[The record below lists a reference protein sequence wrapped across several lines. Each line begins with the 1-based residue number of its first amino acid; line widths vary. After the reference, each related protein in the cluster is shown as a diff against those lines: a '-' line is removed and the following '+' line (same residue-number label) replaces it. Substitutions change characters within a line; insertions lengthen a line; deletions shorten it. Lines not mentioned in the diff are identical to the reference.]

1 MAPVGMWPATIS
13 LKPGRYQDMFVI
25 DRKQM
30 NLQNIKDQFSKG
42 QPDWSGAATAG
53 VIISG
58 AVPRT
63 PYLYR

>member
-1 MAPVGMWPATIS
+1 MAPVGMWAATIS
-13 LKPGRYQDMFVI
+13 LRSGRYQDMFVI

-30 NLQNIKDQFSKG
+30 NLQNLKDRVSKG

-53 VIISG
+53 VITSG